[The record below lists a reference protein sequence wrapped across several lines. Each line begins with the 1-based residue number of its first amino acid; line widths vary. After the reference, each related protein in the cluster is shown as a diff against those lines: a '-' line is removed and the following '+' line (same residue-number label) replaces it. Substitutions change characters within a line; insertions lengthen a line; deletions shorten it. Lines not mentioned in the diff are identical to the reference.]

1 MSMLLVISIL
11 IRLAAMWWSVLLL
24 RQLRDWRMGFLTIML
39 GLMALRQIFTLWNTH
54 ESWTLV
60 VTGQATELPG
70 LIVSIMAFLAVFFL
84 KDMLVERKQLDA
96 KIVRFSHIFEESL
109 NEIYLFDVDSLK
121 FIYANMAALKNLGY
135 TMEELQEMTPVDLK
149 LRYTDIAFAQLIDP
163 VRKGE
168 KNKIVFETFH
178 ERKDKSLY
186 YVEVHLQL
194 LKHEQDSLFVAIIM
208 DITERMQA
216 VENFNFQASHDPLTG
231 LTNRR
236 EFERRVEHLLVK
248 ARQDRK
254 EHALCFMDLDQFKV
268 INDTCGHLAG
278 DELLRQIGSVLQS
291 AVSHRDTL
299 ARLGGDEF
307 GILLEHCS
315 IEDAQRVT
323 TSLQKA
329 IQNYQFLWEGR
340 SFKVGV
346 SLGLVPIT
354 NTTANLTE
362 LLKEADIACYMA
374 KDKGRNCIHVSRS
387 GDSEIAQRHG
397 EMQWVTRINQAIE
410 ENRFRLYAQSIVPL
424 NGSANKHYELLIK
437 MIDEDG
443 KTIPPG
449 AFLPAA
455 ERFHL
460 ISKIDHWVIENAF
473 VLLRD
478 NPAFL
483 EQISFISINLSGS
496 SLTKPEVLN
505 TIIDQLNTTGIDG
518 GKICFEITE
527 TAAITNMISATKFIS
542 TLKGLGCPFALD
554 DFGSGLSSF
563 GYLKNLPVDY
573 LKIDGMFVKNIVD
586 EPIDHSL
593 VKSINEIG
601 QVMGMQTIA
610 ECVENDVI
618 MGLLKE
624 IGVNYGQGYGIARPL
639 DFRTLLIQQ
648 VR

>member
-1 MSMLLVISIL
+1 
-11 IRLAAMWWSVLLL
+11 
-24 RQLRDWRMGFLTIML
+24 MGFLTIML